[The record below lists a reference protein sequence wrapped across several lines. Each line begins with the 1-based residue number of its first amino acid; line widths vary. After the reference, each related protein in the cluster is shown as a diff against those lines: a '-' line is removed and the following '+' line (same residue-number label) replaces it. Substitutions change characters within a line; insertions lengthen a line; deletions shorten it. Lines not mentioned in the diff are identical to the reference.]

1 MTTPEDGER
10 KYIVRKGVKFCA
22 SVRAT
27 SPGEAIGKYVAS
39 LRNLGYQANPADFTA
54 RAG

>member
-10 KYIVRKGVKFCA
+10 KYIVRKGLKFVA

-27 SPGEAIGKYVAS
+27 SPAKAIEQYVAA
-39 LRNLGYQANPADFTA
+39 LKNIGHQANPAEYTA